1 LFSTT
6 RFRELTTAVKKEDYV
21 VVAVSAKN
29 VSHLFDELSR
39 KKTDFPQNFRET
51 QNRDPQL
58 RGDPFAV
65 LRTSFFLDFEF
76 DG

>member
-39 KKTDFPQNFRET
+39 KKLTFRKTFEEHRIGILSSEET
-51 QNRDPQL
+51 RSQ
-58 RGDPFAV
+58 
-65 LRTSFFLDFEF
+65 S
-76 DG
+76 